1 MPSKNLV
8 KKIQENI
15 FRHRLFPRGAKIVVG
30 VSGGPDSV
38 CLLDIFYKLKKK
50 YDLEIIVAHVNY
62 GLRGKASKKDE
73 ALVKKM
79 AEKYSLPIEI
89 MGSEKWEVGNGKWEM
104 GSGNLEEKLRKIRY
118 DFFEQIRKKY
128 QADVIA
134 VGHNLN
140 DQAETVL
147 LRILRGTGLRGLGAI
162 KFSARSGPTPSH
174 ATGQAAQPKKNA
186 CLPARQA
193 DGPLVIRPLLNIPR
207 KDILAHL
214 RKNKLPFRTDKTNLG
229 TDFTR
234 NKIRNKLLPYLE
246 KNFNPNI
253 QEILYKLSQ
262 SAADDY
268 DFINK
273 YSAEWLKSNR
283 SLCVS
288 KLTRL
293 HPAIQREVIRLAIE
307 KHIPNLREI
316 EAGHMNEISK
326 VMKSGKNK
334 KQILKFK
341 GLKIERKGDRLV
353 ISKKI

>member
-1 MPSKNLV
+1 MNLV

-15 FRHRLFPRGAKIVVG
+15 FRHQLFGRGAKVVVG

-38 CLLDIFYKLKKK
+38 CLLDVLYKLKNK

-62 GLRGKASKKDE
+62 GLRGKDSEKDE
-73 ALVKKM
+73 ALVKKL

-89 MGSEKWEVGNGKWEM
+89 MGSGKWEV

-128 QADVIA
+128 QTDAIA

-147 LRILRGTGLRGLGAI
+147 MRILRGTGLRGLGAI
-162 KFSARSGPTPSH
+162 KF
-174 ATGQAAQPKKNA
+174 KN
-186 CLPARQA
+186 
-193 DGPLVIRPLLNIPR
+193 DKIIRPLLNIPR
-207 KDILAHL
+207 KEILSYL
-214 RKNKLPFRTDKTNLG
+214 RKNKVLHRIDKTNLG

-262 SAADDY
+262 SVADDY
-268 DFINK
+268 DFINRF
-273 YSAEWLKSNR
+273 SREWLGASKNLR
-283 SLCVS
+283 VS
-288 KLTRL
+288 GLNRL
-293 HPAIQREVIRLAIE
+293 HPAIQREVIRLAI
-307 KHIPNLREI
+307 KRHAPSLQEI
-316 EAGHMNEISK
+316 ESAHIEEILK
-326 VMKSGKNK
+326 IVKSGKSK
-334 KQILKFK
+334 RQKLKLK

-353 ISKKI
+353 ISRNI